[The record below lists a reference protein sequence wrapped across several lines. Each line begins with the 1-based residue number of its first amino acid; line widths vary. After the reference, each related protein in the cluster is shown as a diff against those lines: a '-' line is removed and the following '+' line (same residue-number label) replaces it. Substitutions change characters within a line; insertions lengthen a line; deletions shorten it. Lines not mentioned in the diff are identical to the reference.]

1 MMINRKIY
9 LSKILEKL
17 ELYACGSNQ
26 YGQLGIEG
34 VIQLNKPS
42 VVNSLKDYK
51 ISSVHCGTDHT
62 FALTTKG
69 EVFSWGLNLKGQLG

>member
-1 MMINRKIY
+1 MQIY
-9 LSKILEKL
+9 LSIIIEKL